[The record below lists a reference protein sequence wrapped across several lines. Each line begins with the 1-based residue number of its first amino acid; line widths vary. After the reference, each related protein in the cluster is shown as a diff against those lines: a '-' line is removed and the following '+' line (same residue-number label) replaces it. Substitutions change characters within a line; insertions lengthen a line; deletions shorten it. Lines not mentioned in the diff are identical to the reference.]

1 MAMLSE
7 KDSVLISRL
16 LDRDERALKGFYV
29 LHKQSLLAFIQK
41 TIAESEES
49 EEILQDTFLDF
60 IEGLRDFR
68 GQSSL
73 KTYLYSI
80 AKNKIIDKLRR
91 KKIRKIFFSHI
102 PSFIIDSFATVL
114 FDDQLDKDYILK
126 KITAVLANL
135 PHDYERVLRL
145 KYIDGRSVKEIAEH
159 THLPFKTT
167 ESLLFRA
174 RKAFINSYEQY
185 D

>member
-1 MAMLSE
+1 MLSE

-16 LDRDERALKGFYV
+16 LARDARALKSFYT
-29 LHKQSLLAFIQK
+29 LHKSSLLSFIQK
-41 TIAESEES
+41 TIVDNEES
-49 EEILQDTFLDF
+49 EEIMQDTFLDF

-80 AKNKIIDKLRR
+80 SKNKIIDKLRR
-91 KKIRKIFFSHI
+91 KKIRRVFFSHI

-114 FDDQLDKDYILK
+114 FDDQLDKDYVLK
-126 KITAVLANL
+126 KINAVLANL

-145 KYIDGRSVKEIAEH
+145 KYIDGRSVKEIAAY

-174 RKAFINSYEQY
+174 RKAFIHSYESY